1 MGWQPPRKRRGSGY
15 CQALADGWRIAKR
28 TAQWHWFRSSGS
40 HSPRRSRTWVPGHR
54 PSSKP
59 LHGHLQQSTPPQCWG
74 AWSWRSMFPAKKL
87 RLRRLLAWAAGLSC
101 CTVLLIGLR
110 EQQQAPGVPDARDAL
125 NAVGLRPDQ
134 QPLSGQVPPPG
145 ALPAGAARNSARGK
159 EGQAERPWYMRGGR
173 RRPLPGDTGSL
184 WPHEDSGD
192 RIEQQLMFVPEDYK
206 RNGTRIKKI
215 LLMRGLGGWGD
226 LPRGRE
232 VFLRDKCPVDT
243 CEIVTSQDEAPDAD
257 AVLFKDRFVAP
268 KYRRPWNQVWILYL
282 LECPYHT
289 QSFLNFRNVFNWTA
303 TYRHDSDIVAPYE
316 KFVHY
321 EDGGTTARPTAGA
334 VSRNKTKKVAWF
346 VSNCAARN
354 QRLQFARKLAAYID
368 VDIYGTCGSLKCP
381 RAQAGHCF
389 DLLDHDYKFY
399 LAFENSN
406 CKDYITEKFFVNGL
420 GRDVIPIAMG
430 ARPSD
435 YARAS
440 PARSFIHVED
450 FPSVKALADYLHL
463 LDRNETLYNEYLR
476 WKGSGEFINTY
487 FWCRLCAMLHAPPL
501 PKVYPDIGAWWAGPG
516 TCRSDRWRDFRP
528 KPDPVAYVLT

>member
-1 MGWQPPRKRRGSGY
+1 
-15 CQALADGWRIAKR
+15 
-28 TAQWHWFRSSGS
+28 
-40 HSPRRSRTWVPGHR
+40 
-54 PSSKP
+54 
-59 LHGHLQQSTPPQCWG
+59 
-74 AWSWRSMFPAKKL
+74 MFPAKKL
-87 RLRRLLAWAAGLSC
+87 RLRRLLAWAAGLSF
-101 CTVLLIGLR
+101 CTFLLIGLR
-110 EQQQAPGVPDARDAL
+110 EQQQAPGLPDAASRDVD
-125 NAVGLRPDQ
+125 NAIGGQRAVDQ
-134 QPLSGQVPPPG
+134 QPLPGQPPRPG
-145 ALPAGAARNSARGK
+145 APLAARINAAKGK
-159 EGQAERPWYMRGGR
+159 LGTRGQAGSNERPWYMRGGQ

-206 RNGTRIKKI
+206 RNNTRIKKI

-226 LPRGRE
+226 LPRGRA

-268 KYRRPWNQVWILYL
+268 KYRRPWHQVWILYL

-289 QSFLNFRNVFNWTA
+289 QSFINIKNIFNWTA

-316 KFVHY
+316 KFVSY
-321 EDGGTTARPTAGA
+321 EDGGTSAQRPASSA
-334 VSRNKTKKVAWF
+334 PRNKTKKVAWF

-389 DLLDHDYKFY
+389 ELLDRDYKFY

-420 GRDVIPIAMG
+420 GRDVVPIVMG
-430 ARPSD
+430 ARPLD
-435 YARAS
+435 YVRAS

-450 FPSVKALADYLHL
+450 FPSVKALAEYLHL

-516 TCRSDRWRDFRP
+516 TCRSDRWRDFKP

>member
-1 MGWQPPRKRRGSGY
+1 
-15 CQALADGWRIAKR
+15 
-28 TAQWHWFRSSGS
+28 
-40 HSPRRSRTWVPGHR
+40 
-54 PSSKP
+54 
-59 LHGHLQQSTPPQCWG
+59 
-74 AWSWRSMFPAKKL
+74 MFPAKKL
-87 RLRRLLAWAAGLSC
+87 RLRRLLAWAVGLSF

-110 EQQQAPGVPDARDAL
+110 EQQQAPGLPDAASRDVN
-125 NAVGLRPDQ
+125 NAIGGQRPADQ
-134 QPLSGQVPPPG
+134 QPLPGQAQHPG
-145 ALPAGAARNSARGK
+145 APLAARINAARGK
-159 EGQAERPWYMRGGR
+159 PLSHGQAGSSERPWYMRGGR

-206 RNGTRIKKI
+206 RNNTRIKKI

-226 LPRGRE
+226 LPRGRA

-268 KYRRPWNQVWILYL
+268 KYRRPWHQVWILYL

-289 QSFLNFRNVFNWTA
+289 QSFINIKNIFNWTA

-316 KFVHY
+316 KFVSY
-321 EDGGTTARPTAGA
+321 DDGGTSAQRPASSA
-334 VSRNKTKKVAWF
+334 PPRNKTKKVAWF

-389 DLLDHDYKFY
+389 ELLDRDYKFY

-420 GRDVIPIAMG
+420 GRDVVPIVMG
-430 ARPSD
+430 ARPLD
-435 YARAS
+435 YVRAS

-450 FPSVKALADYLHL
+450 FPSVKALAEYLHL

-516 TCRSDRWRDFRP
+516 TCRSDRWRDFKP

>member
-1 MGWQPPRKRRGSGY
+1 
-15 CQALADGWRIAKR
+15 
-28 TAQWHWFRSSGS
+28 
-40 HSPRRSRTWVPGHR
+40 
-54 PSSKP
+54 
-59 LHGHLQQSTPPQCWG
+59 
-74 AWSWRSMFPAKKL
+74 MFPAKKL
-87 RLRRLLAWAAGLSC
+87 RLRRLLAWAAGLSF
-101 CTVLLIGLR
+101 CTVLLVGLR
-110 EQQQAPGVPDARDAL
+110 EQQQAPAL
-125 NAVGLRPDQ
+125 PEVAQHDVNAIGGQRAADQ
-134 QPLSGQVPPPG
+134 QPLP
-145 ALPAGAARNSARGK
+145 
-159 EGQAERPWYMRGGR
+159 GQAPAPGVPLVARTNAVRSKAASQGQAGSPDRPWYMSGGR

-206 RNGTRIKKI
+206 RNSTRIKKI

-226 LPRGRE
+226 LPRGRA

-243 CEIVTSQDEAPDAD
+243 CEIVTSQEEAPDAD

-268 KYRRPWNQVWILYL
+268 KYRRPWHQVWILYL

-289 QSFLNFRNVFNWTA
+289 QSFINFKNIFNWTA

-316 KFVHY
+316 KFVRY
-321 EDGGTTARPTAGA
+321 DDGGSTTARPSAPA
-334 VSRNKTKKVAWF
+334 SAPRNKTKKVAWF

-381 RAQAGHCF
+381 RARAGHCF
-389 DLLDHDYKFY
+389 ELLDRDYKFY

-420 GRDVIPIAMG
+420 GRDVVPIVMG
-430 ARPSD
+430 ARPLD
-435 YARAS
+435 YVRAS
-440 PARSFIHVED
+440 PDRSFIHVED
-450 FPSVKALADYLHL
+450 FPSAKALAEYLHL

-516 TCRSDRWRDFRP
+516 TCRSDRWRDFKP
-528 KPDPVAYVLT
+528 KQDPVAYVLT

>member
-1 MGWQPPRKRRGSGY
+1 
-15 CQALADGWRIAKR
+15 
-28 TAQWHWFRSSGS
+28 
-40 HSPRRSRTWVPGHR
+40 
-54 PSSKP
+54 
-59 LHGHLQQSTPPQCWG
+59 
-74 AWSWRSMFPAKKL
+74 MFPAKKL
-87 RLRRLLAWAAGLSC
+87 RLRRLLAWAAGLSF
-101 CTVLLIGLR
+101 CTFLLIGLR
-110 EQQQAPGVPDARDAL
+110 EQQQAPGLPDAASRDVN
-125 NAVGLRPDQ
+125 NAIGGQRAVDQ
-134 QPLSGQVPPPG
+134 QPLPGQPPRPG
-145 ALPAGAARNSARGK
+145 APLAARINAAKGK
-159 EGQAERPWYMRGGR
+159 LGTRGQAGSNERPWYMRGGQ

-206 RNGTRIKKI
+206 RNNTRIKKI

-226 LPRGRE
+226 LPRGRA

-268 KYRRPWNQVWILYL
+268 KYRRPWHQVWILYL

-289 QSFLNFRNVFNWTA
+289 QSFINIKNIFNWTA

-316 KFVHY
+316 KFVSY
-321 EDGGTTARPTAGA
+321 EDGGTSAQRPASSA
-334 VSRNKTKKVAWF
+334 PRNKTKKVAWF

-389 DLLDHDYKFY
+389 ELLDRDYKFY

-420 GRDVIPIAMG
+420 GRDVVPIVMG
-430 ARPSD
+430 ARPLD
-435 YARAS
+435 YVRAS
-440 PARSFIHVED
+440 PTRSFIHVED
-450 FPSVKALADYLHL
+450 FPSVKALAEYLHL

-516 TCRSDRWRDFRP
+516 TCRSDRWRDFKP

>member
-1 MGWQPPRKRRGSGY
+1 MHVVGWQLPKRSHRGGY
-15 CQALADGWRIAKR
+15 CRALVEGWRIAKR
-28 TAQWHWFRSSGS
+28 STQWYWFRASGS
-40 HSPRRSRTWVPGHR
+40 HGPSKNHAWVPGR
-54 PSSKP
+54 RASVKW
-59 LHGHLQQSTPPQCWG
+59 QCWG
-74 AWSWRSMFPAKKL
+74 LPWRSMFPAKKL
-87 RLRRLLAWAAGLSC
+87 RLRRLLAWAAGLSF
-101 CTVLLIGLR
+101 CTVLLIGFR
-110 EQQQAPGVPDARDAL
+110 EQQQAPALPDVAPRDV
-125 NAVGLRPDQ
+125 NAIGGQRAADP
-134 QPLSGQVPPPG
+134 QPLPGQAPAPG
-145 ALPAGAARNSARGK
+145 AQLAARINAARGK
-159 EGQAERPWYMRGGR
+159 AASQGQAGGSDRPWYMRGGR

-206 RNGTRIKKI
+206 RNSTRIKKI

-226 LPRGRE
+226 LPRGRA

-243 CEIVTSQDEAPDAD
+243 CEIVTSQEEAPDAD

-268 KYRRPWNQVWILYL
+268 KYRRPWHQVWILYL

-289 QSFLNFRNVFNWTA
+289 QSFANFRNIFNWTA

-316 KFVHY
+316 KFVRY
-321 EDGGTTARPTAGA
+321 DDGGVTTARPPASA
-334 VSRNKTKKVAWF
+334 ARNKTKKVAWF

-389 DLLDHDYKFY
+389 ELLDRDYKFY

-420 GRDVIPIAMG
+420 GRDVVPIVMG
-430 ARPSD
+430 GRPLD
-435 YARAS
+435 YLRAS
-440 PARSFIHVED
+440 PDHSFIHVED
-450 FPSVKALADYLHL
+450 FPSAKALAEYLHL

-516 TCRSDRWRDFRP
+516 TCRSDRWRDFKP

>member
-1 MGWQPPRKRRGSGY
+1 
-15 CQALADGWRIAKR
+15 
-28 TAQWHWFRSSGS
+28 
-40 HSPRRSRTWVPGHR
+40 
-54 PSSKP
+54 
-59 LHGHLQQSTPPQCWG
+59 
-74 AWSWRSMFPAKKL
+74 MFPAKKL
-87 RLRRLLAWAAGLSC
+87 RLRRLLAWAVGLSF

-110 EQQQAPGVPDARDAL
+110 EQQQAPGLPDAASRDVN
-125 NAVGLRPDQ
+125 NAIGGQRPADQ
-134 QPLSGQVPPPG
+134 QPLPGQAQHPG
-145 ALPAGAARNSARGK
+145 APLAARINAARGK
-159 EGQAERPWYMRGGR
+159 PVAHGQAGSSERPWYMSGGR

-206 RNGTRIKKI
+206 RNNTRIKKI

-226 LPRGRE
+226 LPRGRA

-268 KYRRPWNQVWILYL
+268 KYRRPWHQVWILYL

-289 QSFLNFRNVFNWTA
+289 QSFINIKNIFNWTA

-316 KFVHY
+316 KFVSY
-321 EDGGTTARPTAGA
+321 DDGGTSAQRPASS
-334 VSRNKTKKVAWF
+334 VPPRNKTKK
-346 VSNCAARN
+346 
-354 QRLQFARKLAAYID
+354 
-368 VDIYGTCGSLKCP
+368 
-381 RAQAGHCF
+381 AGHCF
-389 DLLDHDYKFY
+389 ELLDRDYKFY

-420 GRDVIPIAMG
+420 GRDVVPIVMG
-430 ARPSD
+430 ARPLD
-435 YARAS
+435 YVRAS

-450 FPSVKALADYLHL
+450 FPSVKALAEYLHL
-463 LDRNETLYNEYLR
+463 LDRNDTLYNEYLR

-516 TCRSDRWRDFRP
+516 TCRSDRWRDFKP
-528 KPDPVAYVLT
+528 KPDPIAYVLT

>member
-1 MGWQPPRKRRGSGY
+1 
-15 CQALADGWRIAKR
+15 
-28 TAQWHWFRSSGS
+28 
-40 HSPRRSRTWVPGHR
+40 
-54 PSSKP
+54 
-59 LHGHLQQSTPPQCWG
+59 
-74 AWSWRSMFPAKKL
+74 MFPAKKL

-101 CTVLLIGLR
+101 CTVLLVGLR
-110 EQQQAPGVPDARDAL
+110 EQQHQGGPTVPDPRAGGDAL
-125 NAVGLRPDQ
+125 NAIGLHAE
-134 QPLSGQVPPPG
+134 QPLG
-145 ALPAGAARNSARGK
+145 PAAKDNAARSKGRHGASSPG
-159 EGQAERPWYMRGGR
+159 GSERPWYMFGGR

-206 RNGTRIKKI
+206 RNSSRLKKI

-226 LPRGRE
+226 LPRGRT
-232 VFLRDKCPVDT
+232 VFLRDRCPVDT
-243 CEIVTSQDEAPDAD
+243 CEIVTSQDEAADAD

-289 QSFLNFRNVFNWTA
+289 QSFFNLKNIFNWTA

-316 KFVHY
+316 KFVRY
-321 EDGGTTARPTAGA
+321 EDGGGGGSGQSPGA
-334 VSRNKTKKVAWF
+334 VPAAPVRNKTKKVAWF

-354 QRLQFARKLAAYID
+354 QRLQYARKLAAYID
-368 VDIYGTCGSLKCP
+368 VDIYGTCGPLKCP
-381 RAQAGHCF
+381 RARAGHCF
-389 DLLDHDYKFY
+389 DLLDHEYKFY

-420 GRDVIPIAMG
+420 GRDVVPIVMG
-430 ARPSD
+430 ARPAD
-435 YARAS
+435 YLRAS
-440 PARSFIHVED
+440 PPHSFIHVED
-450 FPSVKALADYLHL
+450 FPSAKALAEYLHL

-516 TCRSDRWRDFRP
+516 TCRSNRWKDFRP
-528 KPDPVAYVLT
+528 KPEPVAYVLT

>member
-1 MGWQPPRKRRGSGY
+1 
-15 CQALADGWRIAKR
+15 
-28 TAQWHWFRSSGS
+28 
-40 HSPRRSRTWVPGHR
+40 
-54 PSSKP
+54 
-59 LHGHLQQSTPPQCWG
+59 
-74 AWSWRSMFPAKKL
+74 MFPAKKL
-87 RLRRLLAWAAGLSC
+87 RLRRLLAWAAGLSF
-101 CTVLLIGLR
+101 CTFLLIGLR
-110 EQQQAPGVPDARDAL
+110 EQQQAPGLPDAALRDVN
-125 NAVGLRPDQ
+125 NAIGGQRAVDQ
-134 QPLSGQVPPPG
+134 QPLPGQPPRPD
-145 ALPAGAARNSARGK
+145 APLAARINAAKGKLGTRGQT
-159 EGQAERPWYMRGGR
+159 GSNERPWYMRGGQ

-206 RNGTRIKKI
+206 RNNTRIKKI

-226 LPRGRE
+226 LPRGRA

-289 QSFLNFRNVFNWTA
+289 QSFINIKNIFNWTA

-316 KFVHY
+316 KFVSH
-321 EDGGTTARPTAGA
+321 EDWQARVLSVRRRPRRATKPRRSPGSCPTARRATSGCSSRASWPPT
-334 VSRNKTKKVAWF
+334 STWT
-346 VSNCAARN
+346 ST
-354 QRLQFARKLAAYID
+354 
-368 VDIYGTCGSLKCP
+368 GTCGSLKCP

-389 DLLDHDYKFY
+389 ELLDRDYKFY

-420 GRDVIPIAMG
+420 GRDVVPIVMG
-430 ARPSD
+430 ARPLD
-435 YARAS
+435 YVRAS
-440 PARSFIHVED
+440 PTRSFIHVED
-450 FPSVKALADYLHL
+450 FPSVKALAEYLHL

-501 PKVYPDIGAWWAGPG
+501 PKVYPDISAWWAGPG
-516 TCRSDRWRDFRP
+516 TCRSDRWRDFKP